1 MKNPIIIAKMIC
13 SGEPS
18 VEGRLENP
26 FVKVEI
32 DPNDTAYEVKNNNL
46 IYHFKYLFDDLV
58 FRVPIDYREATMDL
72 DHPFFKVTVSDS
84 EDNVIS
90 VIEEDYHTE
99 EIRDT
104 FYKYDHSS
112 DVLDYVI
119 PIENIKSG
127 EEITLKFNFETKLE
141 QYEWKKASS
150 VIYGL
155 GDHIETLSE
164 QKDIIVKFTVDQ
176 IVLVSFDANYTSGGW
191 NENYHIKAQVNNQ
204 MDAFIEYE
212 ILCTEEDDKGIQ
224 SAKVLERVVEGPQI
238 SGSGQLPQGTHKFL
252 SDDIRK
258 SWIWYDEL
266 PFWFARKGPYSR
278 VFKYHVEFKL
288 INIIRNGEVEPVNY
302 TYPIL
307 TLTNT
312 ISVSEYKINCA
323 ESATVLWGTFITYTA
338 IATGLAIAGAFSCVP
353 CIVMAVEYTVCA
365 TIAMGIA
372 TWLGIKAKDPI
383 EFDNDFNKVHD
394 YKAIVEEFQ
403 VKGMMPLQV
412 KQFGETYGKINA
424 LLTSLNTTYNRFMS
438 SLKKNNKKALNM
450 QREHANKLNNELVEN
465 LIELNKSLNKIK
477 KSEKK
482 SKILYKE
489 DAINSTIK
497 ELNEKGLPKQYKDEL
512 INRGYNNTTVKKIEK
527 IAKKL
532 KPEDLKRSISNDFEK
547 LYYSILDQSLQP
559 LNLIQ
564 KIDKIKS
571 LSTFDAELELMRA
584 GLTSP
589 KEYYK
594 RVEKSKEV
602 TNYIINEIEGI
613 GNYYTMRLSESGI
626 LTTNDLLNRCSSD
639 LKLAEFSKEIGISR
653 KSIQK
658 WVNMAELMS
667 LKGIGEEY
675 SEILLKLGIKD
686 LDGLAKSELEK
697 LYNKMT
703 EQKELQKLVKKMPT
717 KRQLKE
723 WIGNAKSRI

>member
-26 FVKVEI
+26 FVKIEI
-32 DPNDTAYEVKNNNL
+32 NPNDSAYEVKDNNL

-58 FRVPIDYREATMDL
+58 FRVPIDYQEATMDL

-141 QYEWKKASS
+141 QYEWKKASR
-150 VIYGL
+150 VTYGL

-164 QKDIIVKFTVDQ
+164 QKDIIVKFTVDD
-176 IVLVSFDANYTSGGW
+176 IVLVSFDANYTSGGYDD
-191 NENYHIKAQVNNQ
+191 NYHIKAQVNNQ

-212 ILCTEEDDKGIQ
+212 LLCTEEDDKGIQ
-224 SAKVLERVVEGPQI
+224 SDKVLNRVIEGPQP
-238 SGSGQLPQGTHKFL
+238 SGQVPQGTHKFS

-258 SWIWYDEL
+258 LWIWYDETL
-266 PFWFARKGPYSR
+266 LWFARKGPYSR

-288 INIIRNGEVEPVNY
+288 INIKRNGEVEPVNY
-302 TYPIL
+302 TYPIK
-307 TLTNT
+307 TLNKTV
-312 ISVSEYKINCA
+312 SVSEYKINCA
-323 ESATVLWGTFITYTA
+323 DNATSYWAIFITYTA
-338 IATGLAIAGAFSCVP
+338 IAAGLAIAGAFTCVP
-353 CIVMAVEYTVCA
+353 CLVAAVAYSVLA
-365 TIAMGIA
+365 AIANGLA
-372 TWLGIKAKDPI
+372 TWSGKEAKDPI

-394 YKAIVEEFQ
+394 YKAIVEEYQ
-403 VKGMMPLQV
+403 VKGMMSLQV
-412 KQFGETYGKINA
+412 KHFGETCGKINA
-424 LLTSLNTTYNRFMS
+424 LHTSLNTTYNRFMS

-489 DAINSTIK
+489 DAINSAIK
-497 ELNEKGLPKQYKDEL
+497 ELNEKGLPNQYKDEL
-512 INRGYNNTTVKKIEK
+512 INRGYNNATVKKIEK

-532 KPEDLKRSISNDFEK
+532 KPGDLKRSISNDFEK

-564 KIDKIKS
+564 KMDKIKS
-571 LSTFDAELELMRA
+571 LSTFDAELELMRV

-602 TNYIINEIEGI
+602 TNYMINEIEGI
-613 GNYYTMRLSESGI
+613 GNYYTMHLSESGI

-675 SEILLKLGIKD
+675 SELLLKLGIKD

-703 EQKELQKLVKKMPT
+703 GQKELQKLVKKMPT

>member
-26 FVKVEI
+26 FVKIEI
-32 DPNDTAYEVKNNNL
+32 DPNDTAYEVKDNNL
-46 IYHFKYLFDDLV
+46 IYHFKYLFDDLI
-58 FRVPIDYREATMDL
+58 FRVPIDYQEATMDL

-141 QYEWKKASS
+141 QYEWKKASR

-164 QKDIIVKFTVDQ
+164 QKDIIVKFTVDD
-176 IVLVSFDANYTSGGW
+176 IVLVSFDADYTSGGW
-191 NENYHIKAQVNNQ
+191 NEYYHIKAQVNNQ

-212 ILCTEEDDKGIQ
+212 IICTEEDDKGIQ
-224 SAKVLERVVEGPQI
+224 SDKVLNRVVEGPQP
-238 SGSGQLPQGTHKFL
+238 SDQVPQGTHKFT
-252 SDDIRK
+252 SDEILK
-258 SWIWYDEL
+258 NWKWYDEPPL
-266 PFWFARKGPYSR
+266 WFASIGPYSR
-278 VFKYHVEFKL
+278 EFKYHVEFKL

-307 TLTNT
+307 TLTKT
-312 ISVSEYKINCA
+312 VSVSEYKKDCA
-323 ESATVLWGTFITYTA
+323 GIATYEWGIFITYTA
-338 IATGLAIAGAFSCVP
+338 IAAGLYIAGAYTCVP
-353 CIVMAVEYTVCA
+353 CIVIAVELTVCA
-365 TIAMGIA
+365 AIAMGIA
-372 TWLGIKAKDPI
+372 IWQGVEAKDPI
-383 EFDNDFNKVHD
+383 EFDNDFNKVYD
-394 YKAIVEEFQ
+394 YKAIVEEYQ

-424 LLTSLNTTYNRFMS
+424 LQTSLNTTYNRFMS

-489 DAINSTIK
+489 DAINSAIK

-564 KIDKIKS
+564 KMDKIKS
-571 LSTFDAELELMRA
+571 LSTFDAELELMRV

-602 TNYIINEIEGI
+602 TNYMINEIEGI
-613 GNYYTMRLSESGI
+613 GNYYTMHLSKSGI

-675 SEILLKLGIKD
+675 SELLLKLGIKD